1 MIGSKIGKI
10 LPLLLLLLA
19 ISAWGKNL
27 VEIEADYLLYSYDF
41 NYLYG
46 RGNVRLTFRDFVIR
60 AEVVEMNIG
69 EKLGRLSRD
78 CTVEFDGKIYAADV
92 LDLDLEKGALRST
105 NFGER
110 METLAIPA
118 EGGQKETSKAA
129 TKEFQPLSWDE
140 LKKSFVY
147 FLNKKVEIR
156 KNYGVYGHQ
165 TTVFI
170 EGIQSVSIRKFRLDK
185 GIEEKSEKAIRLNK
199 IWYYPSQ
206 GMVVNASLDWE
217 KNLKR
222 SVLKNSTSLELQYD
236 LFGNN
241 APAPRSRTYFSS
253 LHSLQLPKDEKIS
266 LNLNYISSNMLNA
279 ALAFTLPLGK
289 KLKTEWL
296 ADYRKPHLSLEELW
310 LRFHLTLA
318 VAGKGILLLKL
329 GYEKRNQN
337 TVDLTYDQP
346 LLKNVRLLLHHIQSR
361 LLFGA
366 DRFNRLSNSSVS
378 LFYSTKIFSLASEYS
393 LNRDLL
399 NNQSQANPQ
408 VRLNL
413 NPFTFYQGLLKANFS
428 SQVMINQL
436 TLAGHRESLFRANL
450 AMSIDSEAI
459 QLSRGTEVSFSLAM
473 EQYIDRDP
481 LSNFTTAGYLIRG
494 KQDFF
499 GVADMELQYNYQ
511 SRRQTRSWLVSGTHS
526 QDVNAVFRL
535 KEGTQK
541 WINGW
546 VALSYDSK
554 TGRLS
559 TGYIDGAVSLGKNWK
574 FQTQMN
580 YDFLFRNFH
589 YDFFLSR
596 KAGRFMLRV
605 SYRSLSRQ
613 FLFEFLP
620 V

>member
-10 LPLLLLLLA
+10 LPLLLMLLT
-19 ISAWGKNL
+19 IHAWGKNL
-27 VEIEADYLLYSYDF
+27 VEIEGDYLLYSYDF

-46 RGNVRLTFRDFVIR
+46 KGNIRLTFRNFVIR
-60 AEVVEMNIG
+60 AEVVEISIG

-78 CTVEFDGKIYAADV
+78 CTVEFDGKVYRADV
-92 LDLDLEKGALRST
+92 LDFDLEKGALRSA

-110 METLAIPA
+110 VETLAIPT
-118 EGGQKETSKAA
+118 EGGQTESSKGAM
-129 TKEFQPLSWDE
+129 KEFQPLSWDE

-156 KNYGVYGHQ
+156 KNYSVHGRQ

-185 GIEEKSEKAIRLNK
+185 GIEEKSEKTIRLNK

-206 GMVVNASLDWE
+206 GIVVNTSLDWD
-217 KNLKR
+217 KNIRK
-222 SVLKNSTSLELQYD
+222 SVLKNSTSLEFQYD

-253 LHSLQLPKDEKIS
+253 LHTLQMPKNEKIS

-296 ADYRKPHLSLEELW
+296 ADYRKPDLGREELW
-310 LRFHLTLA
+310 LRFHSTLS
-318 VAGKGILLLKL
+318 VIGKGSLLLKL

-337 TVDLTYDQP
+337 TVEVTYDQP
-346 LLKNVRLLLHHIQSR
+346 LVKNVRLLLHHMQSR
-361 LLFGA
+361 LLFGT
-366 DRFNRLSNSSVS
+366 DRFNRLANSSAS

-413 NPFTFYQGLLKANFS
+413 NPFSFYQGLLKANFS
-428 SQVMINQL
+428 SQIMINQL
-436 TLAGHRESLFRANL
+436 TMAGHRESLFRANL
-450 AMSIDSEAI
+450 AMSVDSEAI
-459 QLSRGTEVSFSLAM
+459 QVRRGTELSFSLAM

-494 KQDFF
+494 KQDLF
-499 GVADMELQYNYQ
+499 GVAAMELQYNYQ
-511 SRRQTRSWLVSGTHS
+511 SRRQTRSWLISGTHS

-535 KEGTQK
+535 KERASG

-554 TGRLS
+554 TGRFS
-559 TGYIDGAVSLGKNWK
+559 TGYIDGAIALSQNWR

-580 YDFLFRNFH
+580 YDFFFRNFH

-596 KAGRFMLRV
+596 RAGRFLLRV